1 MSQDHEMSSSRPSN
15 IIPGG
20 RSRILAAA
28 LQVFATSGFEGSSLR
43 QIAGRAGV
51 QHQLVVYH
59 FKTKDALWREVVSS
73 IFEESRREQGLSYW
87 ADRVEVQGAAEALHE
102 MLRAFALFTARR
114 PELHRLLSFEGRAD
128 SERLDWLIETY
139 IRPLYEISTAA
150 IRAAQK
156 ASMARPDDPGRLHY
170 AVIGVITTSLV
181 FSKEYQRVT
190 GLDPF
195 SPTEVEKAVELA
207 SGLLGLPA
215 PQQRRP
221 VPVRTSIHG
230 ERTASEP
237 QDRSSSVAHSIEV
250 PSEIIRKWQEI
261 VNLLAEIM
269 HVPSASIMR
278 VDPPHIKVFVSIR
291 DLIARPS

>member
-1 MSQDHEMSSSRPSN
+1 MSQGHQTTSSSSSN
-15 IIPGG
+15 IVPDG

-43 QIAGRAGV
+43 QIAGHAGV

-73 IFEESRREQGLSYW
+73 IFEESWREQGLSYW
-87 ADRVEVQGAAEALHE
+87 AERVRVEGAATALRE

-139 IRPLYEISTAA
+139 IRPLYKVSTAA

-156 ASMARPDDPGRLHY
+156 AGMARAGDPGRLHY

-181 FSKEYQRVT
+181 FSKEYQRMT

-195 SPTEVEKAVELA
+195 SPAEVEKSVELA
-207 SGLLGLPA
+207 CGVLGLPA
-215 PQQRRP
+215 PSERRP
-221 VPVRTSIHG
+221 RLM
-230 ERTASEP
+230 
-237 QDRSSSVAHSIEV
+237 RSKANVARS
-250 PSEIIRKWQEI
+250 
-261 VNLLAEIM
+261 
-269 HVPSASIMR
+269 
-278 VDPPHIKVFVSIR
+278 
-291 DLIARPS
+291 

>member
-1 MSQDHEMSSSRPSN
+1 MNASKTAN
-15 IIPGG
+15 ILDG

-28 LQVFATSGFEGSSLR
+28 LPVFATSGFEGSSLR
-43 QIAGRAGV
+43 QIAQHAGV

-73 IFEESRREQGLSYW
+73 IFEQSWRERGLSYW
-87 ADRVEVQGAAEALHE
+87 AEKVRIQGAANALRE

-114 PELHRLLSFEGRAD
+114 PELHRLLSFEGQAD

-139 IRPLYEISTAA
+139 IRPHYEISTAA

-156 ASMARPDDPGRLHY
+156 AGMASAGDPGRLHY

-181 FSKEYQRVT
+181 FSKEYRRMT

-195 SPTEVEKAVELA
+195 LPAEVEKAVELA

-215 PQQRRP
+215 RRQRIP
-221 VPVRTSIHG
+221 TSVRSKPKS
-230 ERTASEP
+230 R
-237 QDRSSSVAHSIEV
+237 
-250 PSEIIRKWQEI
+250 
-261 VNLLAEIM
+261 
-269 HVPSASIMR
+269 
-278 VDPPHIKVFVSIR
+278 
-291 DLIARPS
+291 

>member
-1 MSQDHEMSSSRPSN
+1 MSQDHEMSSSRPSK
-15 IIPGG
+15 IVLDG

-43 QIAGRAGV
+43 QIAEHAGL

-73 IFEESRREQGLSYW
+73 IFEESWREQGLSYW
-87 ADRVEVQGAAEALHE
+87 AERVRVEGAAKALRE

-156 ASMARPDDPGRLHY
+156 ARMARTGDPGRLHY

-181 FSKEYQRVT
+181 FSKEYQRMT

-195 SPTEVEKAVELA
+195 SPAEVEESVKLA
-207 SGLLGLPA
+207 CGVLGLPA
-215 PQQRRP
+215 PSERP
-221 VPVRTSIHG
+221 PRLMRSKA
-230 ERTASEP
+230 TAA
-237 QDRSSSVAHSIEV
+237 RS
-250 PSEIIRKWQEI
+250 
-261 VNLLAEIM
+261 
-269 HVPSASIMR
+269 
-278 VDPPHIKVFVSIR
+278 
-291 DLIARPS
+291 